1 MIKSDIIKSF
11 NEKEMR
17 IYEFISKNAVKVPYM
32 TIRELASSVS
42 VSTTTVLNFVKKV
55 GYENYSS
62 FKYEYKL

>member
-42 VSTTTVLNFVKKV
+42 VSTTTVLN
-55 GYENYSS
+55 
-62 FKYEYKL
+62 